1 MVCYIV
7 RMIKRFSCHLSSLL
21 MLFLLFFSTTISA
34 QTATGKVSDLNSKLL
49 MPGVTVQLVCNGV
62 GVKAIS
68 TDSKGEFSMEV
79 GGHEMCELDFTF
91 IGYSKKSIP
100 VSDILGSGF
109 FSLLIEE
116 EALSLGMAV
125 VSASIS
131 ERPVEEEVV
140 PIEVLKPYLA
150 SSTNAVGLK
159 GLVGKTSG
167 VSIMDSQVSI
177 RGGSGYSYGVGS
189 RVSLLLDG
197 MPLLSGDMGEIWW
210 SYLPMEH
217 IGQVEVIKGA
227 ASSLYGTSASNG
239 VIHFRTVWPGTKPET
254 VISAF
259 NGVYSSPANDAW
271 RWWDQS
277 YSQILNGASISH
289 RQAWDKVDLVIGG
302 NVLSDKTYLSVGH
315 EQRARVSAKLRFR
328 PKGGLLFGLSGIAQY
343 QQMGRFILWDD
354 YETSAY
360 LPMEGTSSQDQ
371 WLNINIDPWVSY
383 AGASGGLHKLTNRY
397 YRTSRYN
404 SSGEVTM
411 ASNLY
416 MSEYKY
422 SIKLSDH
429 FEAQAGGFMSV
440 QTSFS
445 SLYPGITLAT
455 FNPAVFG
462 QIEGK
467 HGRLRTVLGARYE
480 DNINPGF
487 YEESSGPV
495 LRAGINYEIRP
506 GTNFRAS
513 YGESYRFA
521 SLAEKYFS
529 TTLTDGI
536 DIVGNLDLK
545 SESGIN
551 IEAGIKNKLRVGGKN
566 IYLDAAVFMLQ
577 YEDMIEYTLR
587 PRLNEDGGIIIE
599 DGVLQFYF
607 QAMNIGKSRI
617 SGFELSTNGEIE
629 LAGIPVR
636 LFGGY
641 TYQYAGDLSRDTS
654 QINMSAYLENFFDS
668 FGDVRDSLVTAG
680 SLLKYRNSGTFKVDG
695 EADFGHI
702 TLGASIN
709 KQDYID
715 EIDWYF
721 NTLVSGL
728 ANFREQF
735 TDGFASID
743 ARLVYK
749 PKDGT
754 SLSFI
759 VSNLKNAIIS
769 SRPGII
775 SAPRSFVLRF
785 DYKF

>member
-1 MVCYIV
+1 
-7 RMIKRFSCHLSSLL
+7 MIKRFSFHFPSFL
-21 MLFLLFFSTTISA
+21 MFCVCCFSANLSA
-34 QTATGKVSDLNSKLL
+34 QTLSGVVSDKNSRAP
-49 MPGVTVQLVCNGV
+49 MPGVTVQLVCGGEGV
-62 GVKAIS
+62 NVVP
-68 TDSKGEFSMEV
+68 TDSEGAFSIDV
-79 GGHEMCELDFTF
+79 GGHEMCELIFSF
-91 IGYSKKSIP
+91 IGYSKKSMSI
-100 VSDILGSGF
+100 SDMSGAN
-109 FSLLIEE
+109 LLNVLLEE
-116 EALSLGMAV
+116 EALSLEMAV

-140 PIEVLKPYLA
+140 PIDVLKPYLA

-239 VIHFRTVWPGTKPET
+239 VIHFRTVWPGAKPET

-259 NGVYSSPANDAW
+259 NGVYSDPQNDAW

-277 YSQILNGASISH
+277 FSPVLNGASISH
-289 RQAWDKVDLVIGG
+289 RRAWDKVDLVIGG

-315 EQRARVSAKLRFR
+315 EQRARLSAKLRFR
-328 PKGGLLFGLSGIAQY
+328 PKNGLLFGISGIAQY

-354 YETSAY
+354 FETSAY
-360 LPMEGTSSQDQ
+360 DPMEGTSSEDQ
-371 WLNINIDPWVSY
+371 WLNLNIDPWVSY
-383 AGASGGLHKLTNRY
+383 AGANGGLHKLTNRF

-422 SIKLSDH
+422 SRKLSDQ
-429 FEAQAGGFMSV
+429 FEAQAGGFLSV

-455 FNPAVFG
+455 LNPAVFG
-462 QIEGK
+462 QVEGH
-467 HGRLRTVLGARYE
+467 HGRLRTVFGARFE
-480 DNINPGF
+480 KNINPGF

-495 LRAGINYEIRP
+495 LRAGINYEISP

-521 SLAEKYFS
+521 SLAERYFS

-551 IEAGIKNKLRVGGKN
+551 FEAGIKKKLRVGQKN

-587 PRLNEDGGIIIE
+587 PQLTPEGGIIIDDE
-599 DGVLQFYF
+599 GVLQFYF
-607 QAMNIGKSRI
+607 QALNIGKSRI
-617 SGFELSTNGEIE
+617 SGFEFSANGEVDV
-629 LAGIPVR
+629 AGIPVR
-636 LFGGY
+636 IFGGY

-654 QINMSAYLENFFDS
+654 QVNMGAYFANFLYS
-668 FGDVRDSLVTAG
+668 FGETRDSLVTAG
-680 SLLKYRNSGTFKVDG
+680 SLLKYRNSGTFKFDV
-695 EADFGHI
+695 EADLGPV
-702 TLGASIN
+702 TVGASIN

-721 NTLVSGL
+721 NELVSGL

-735 TDGFASID
+735 TDGFSSID
-743 ARLVYK
+743 SRIVYK
-749 PKDGT
+749 PNEDA

-759 VSNLKNAIIS
+759 VTNMKNAIIS

>member
-1 MVCYIV
+1 
-7 RMIKRFSCHLSSLL
+7 MIKRFSFHLLAFSI
-21 MLFLLFFSTTISA
+21 FCLLFFSSNLSA
-34 QTATGKVSDLNSKLL
+34 QTVNGAVSDMNSRLL
-49 MPGVTVQLVCNGV
+49 MPGVTVQLVCNGDRINV
-62 GVKAIS
+62 VP
-68 TDSKGEFSMEV
+68 TDSEGAFSIDV
-79 GGHEMCELDFTF
+79 GGHEMCELVFSF
-91 IGYSKKSIP
+91 IGYSRKSIS
-100 VSDILGSGF
+100 VSEIRGTN
-109 FSLLIEE
+109 LLNVLLEA
-116 EALSLGMAV
+116 EALSLEMAV

-259 NGVYSSPANDAW
+259 NGVYSDPANDTW

-277 YSQILNGASISH
+277 FSPVLNGASISH
-289 RQAWDKVDLVIGG
+289 RRAWDKVDLVIGG

-315 EQRARVSAKLRFR
+315 EQRARVSAKIRFR
-328 PKGGLLFGLSGIAQY
+328 PKGGLLFGISGIAQY

-354 YETSAY
+354 FETSAY

-371 WLNINIDPWVSY
+371 WLNLNIDPWVSY
-383 AGASGGLHKLTNRY
+383 AGASGGLHKLTNRF

-422 SIKLSDH
+422 SRRLSDQ
-429 FEAQAGGFMSV
+429 FEAQGGGFMSV

-445 SLYPGITLAT
+445 SLYPGIALAT
-455 FNPAVFG
+455 INPAVFG
-462 QIEGK
+462 QVEGQ
-467 HGRLRTVLGARYE
+467 HGRLRTVLGARFE
-480 DNINPGF
+480 KNINPGF

-495 LRAGINYEIRP
+495 FRAGINYQIAP

-536 DIVGNLDLK
+536 DIIGNLDLK

-551 IEAGIKNKLRVGGKN
+551 LEAGIKKKLRVGGKN

-587 PRLNEDGGIIIE
+587 PQLTPEGGIIIDE
-599 DGVLQFYF
+599 EGVLQFYF
-607 QAMNIGKSRI
+607 QALNIGKSRI
-617 SGFELSTNGEIE
+617 SGFEFSANGEVDV
-629 LAGIPVR
+629 AGIPVR
-636 LFGGY
+636 IFGGY

-654 QINMSAYLENFFDS
+654 QVNMGAYLENFLDS
-668 FGDVRDSLVTAG
+668 FGETRDSLVTAG
-680 SLLKYRNSGTFKVDG
+680 SLLKYRNSGTFKFDV
-695 EADFGHI
+695 EADLGPV
-702 TLGASIN
+702 TVGASIN

-721 NTLVSGL
+721 NELVSGL

-735 TDGFASID
+735 TDGFSSLDSRI
-743 ARLVYK
+743 VYK
-749 PKDGT
+749 PNEDA
-754 SLSFI
+754 SFSFI
-759 VSNLKNAIIS
+759 VTNMRNAIIS

>member
-1 MVCYIV
+1 ML
-7 RMIKRFSCHLSSLL
+7 KLFSSHFGILLIFVFSLL
-21 MLFLLFFSTTISA
+21 FSTVLSA
-34 QTATGKVSDLNSKLL
+34 QTATGKVSDLNSKML
-49 MPGVTVQLVCNGV
+49 MPGVTVQLVCNGESIN
-62 GVKAIS
+62 AFS
-68 TDSKGEFSMEV
+68 TNSKGEFVFDV
-79 GGHEMCELDFTF
+79 GGYEMCDVVFSF
-91 IGYSKKSIP
+91 IGYANKSIP
-100 VSDILGSGF
+100 VSKVVGDDLFEIF
-109 FSLLIEE
+109 IEE
-116 EALSLGMAV
+116 EALALEMAV

-131 ERPVEEEVV
+131 ERPVEQEVV

-150 SSTNAVGLK
+150 ENSNAVGLK

-239 VIHFRTVWPGTKPET
+239 VIHFRTVWPGDKPET
-254 VISAF
+254 FISAF
-259 NGVYSSPANDAW
+259 NGVYSDPAIEAW
-271 RWWDQS
+271 KWWNHS
-277 YSQILNGASISH
+277 YSPVLNGASISH
-289 RQAWDKVDLVIGG
+289 RQAWDKFDLVIGG

-315 EQRARVSAKLRFR
+315 EQRARLSAKVRFR
-328 PKGGLLFGLSGIAQY
+328 PKGGVLFGLSGIAQY

-360 LPMEGTSSQDQ
+360 LPMDGTSSEDK
-371 WLNINIDPWVSY
+371 WLNVNIDPWVSY
-383 AGASGGLHKLTNRY
+383 TGVSGGLHKLSNRF

-422 SIKLSDH
+422 SRKLSDH
-429 FEAQAGGFMSV
+429 FEAQAGGFFSV

-455 FNPAVFG
+455 VNPAIFG
-462 QIEGK
+462 QIEGH
-467 HGRLRTVLGARYE
+467 HGRLRTVLGARLE
-480 DNINPGF
+480 NNINPGF

-495 LRAGINYEIRP
+495 LRAGINYEISP

-529 TTLTDGI
+529 TNLTDGI
-536 DIVGNLDLK
+536 DIVGNIDLK
-545 SESGIN
+545 SESGLN
-551 IEAGIKNKLRVGGKN
+551 FEAGIKKKLRIGQKN

-587 PRLNEDGGIIIE
+587 PQLNPDGGIIIE

-607 QAMNIGKSRI
+607 QALNIGKSRI
-617 SGFELSTNGEIE
+617 SGFEWSANGEIE

-636 LFGGY
+636 IFGGY

-654 QINMSAYLENFFDS
+654 QINMAAYLDNFFDS
-668 FGDVRDSLVTAG
+668 FGETRDSLVTAG
-680 SLLKYRNSGTFKVDG
+680 SLLKYRNSGTFKIDV
-695 EADFGHI
+695 EADLGPL
-702 TLGASIN
+702 TVGASIN
-709 KQDYID
+709 KEDYID

-721 NTLVSGL
+721 NELVSGL

-735 TDGFASID
+735 KDGFASID
-743 ARLVYK
+743 ARIVYK
-749 PKDGT
+749 PKEDT
-754 SLSFI
+754 RLSFI
-759 VSNLKNAIIS
+759 VSNLKNEVLS
-769 SRPGII
+769 SRPGIL